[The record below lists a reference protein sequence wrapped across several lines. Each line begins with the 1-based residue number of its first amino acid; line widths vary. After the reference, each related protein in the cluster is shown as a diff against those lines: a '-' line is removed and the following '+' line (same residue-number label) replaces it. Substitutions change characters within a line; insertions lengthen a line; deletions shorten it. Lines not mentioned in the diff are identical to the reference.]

1 MQDSDRG
8 AAGLLSLRLSA
19 LWRVAHVAAQ
29 SRTHL
34 VVLACSAAAAATAF
48 YFWHMEGCG
57 PIEIAF
63 ATAIS
68 LAVAAAI
75 AFVCR
80 RVLPALVIAVSMVG
94 IVAVISSAKQ
104 QVRDTIL
111 HAYDVVAVLES
122 GLVLHETWHDYR
134 DTLLGITIAV
144 VAAGAA
150 TWFAALVDKARVPR
164 RWPAVCFA
172 LLACLAWAADLGRG
186 PRRHTEFYFEN
197 AYVLNFYSSWSETAR
212 ALWRGTLIEAD
223 RPHPAASQL
232 LSLAPPATCT
242 PTAKA
247 PHIILIHHESAV
259 QPSLFP
265 ALDYDRSL
273 DTFFRS
279 ADGRFN
285 KLRVETFGGASW
297 LTEFSVLTGLA
308 TQSFAGMN
316 QLAQQI
322 MTGGIRDSLPQTL
335 ARCGYR
341 NVMFYPML
349 RHFLGAGRFF
359 DSVGF
364 DKIFDA
370 KAQQA
375 KLPNE
380 RDRFYY
386 ASALDEIGRH
396 LQSSSQRL
404 FLYVQTMATHGPYD
418 YAYSPEVAVPGGG
431 PGTPPETGE
440 YLRRLAMSRM
450 DYTFLRSELTRR
462 FPDEAF
468 LIVRYGDHQPTAV
481 QSLLGFGDDASIE
494 DIMASGNE
502 AARVTYYAIDAV
514 RYRPP
519 SVPAVEKLD
528 VAYLG
533 TVVLESAD
541 VPLPSSYRERKRLMM
556 LCNGRYQDCPEQQ
569 QILRFHRSLIDAGL
583 IKAF

>member
-1 MQDSDRG
+1 MRSLPPEPRSG
-8 AAGLLSLRLSA
+8 SPRASIKFLYFVGGPLAASPCWCAWPGLPNSA
-19 LWRVAHVAAQ
+19 
-29 SRTHL
+29 
-34 VVLACSAAAAATAF
+34 
-48 YFWHMEGCG
+48 
-57 PIEIAF
+57 
-63 ATAIS
+63 
-68 LAVAAAI
+68 
-75 AFVCR
+75 
-80 RVLPALVIAVSMVG
+80 
-94 IVAVISSAKQ
+94 
-104 QVRDTIL
+104 
-111 HAYDVVAVLES
+111 
-122 GLVLHETWHDYR
+122 
-134 DTLLGITIAV
+134 
-144 VAAGAA
+144 
-150 TWFAALVDKARVPR
+150 
-164 RWPAVCFA
+164 
-172 LLACLAWAADLGRG
+172 RG

-212 ALWRGTLIEAD
+212 ALWRGSLIEAD
-223 RPHPAASQL
+223 RPEPAASQI
-232 LSLAPPATCT
+232 LSLVPPATCT
-242 PTAKA
+242 PAPKS

-265 ALDYDRSL
+265 SLDYDRSL
-273 DTFFRS
+273 DAFFRS
-279 ADGRFN
+279 SDGRFN

-316 QLAQQI
+316 QFAQQV
-322 MTGGIRDSLPQTL
+322 MTGGIQDSLPQAL

-341 NVMFYPML
+341 SVMFYPML

-364 DKIFDA
+364 EKIFDA
-370 KAQQA
+370 KAQRST
-375 KLPNE
+375 LPNE

-386 ASALDEIGRH
+386 ANALDEIGRH

-418 YAYSPEVAVPGGG
+418 YAYSPEVTVPGGG
-431 PGTPPETGE
+431 PGTLSEISE

-462 FPDEAF
+462 FPGEAF

-533 TVVLESAD
+533 TVILESAD
-541 VPLPSSYRERKRLMM
+541 VPLPPSYRERKRLMM

>member
-1 MQDSDRG
+1 MQNSDRG

-34 VVLACSAAAAATAF
+34 VVLACSAAVAAIAF
-48 YFWHMEGCG
+48 YFWFMEGCG
-57 PIEIAF
+57 PVEIAF

-80 RVLPALVIAVSMVG
+80 RVLPALALTMAMIGV
-94 IVAVISSAKQ
+94 VAVISSAKQ
-104 QVRDTIL
+104 QVRETIL
-111 HAYDVVAVLES
+111 HAYDVVAVLKS
-122 GLVLHETWHDYR
+122 GLGLHETWHDYR
-134 DTLLGITIAV
+134 DTLLGVTIAV

-150 TWFAALVDKARVPR
+150 TWLATLIDKARVPR
-164 RWPAVCFA
+164 RWSACCFI
-172 LLACLAWAADLGRG
+172 LLAGLAWAADQERG

-197 AYVLNFYSSWSETAR
+197 AYVSNFYSSWSETAR

-223 RPHPAASQL
+223 RPGPTSSQI
-232 LSLAPPATCT
+232 LSLLPPATCT

-273 DTFFRS
+273 DAFFRS

-297 LTEFSVLTGLA
+297 LTEFSVLTGVA

-316 QLAQQI
+316 QLAQQV

-335 ARCGYR
+335 ARCGYH

-386 ASALDEIGRH
+386 ANALDEIGRH

-462 FPDEAF
+462 FPGEAF

-533 TVVLESAD
+533 AVVLESAD
-541 VPLPSSYRERKRLMM
+541 VPLPPSYRERKRLMM
-556 LCNGRYQDCPEQQ
+556 LCNGRYHDCPEQQ

>member
-1 MQDSDRG
+1 MQNSDRG
-8 AAGLLSLRLSA
+8 GAGLLSLRLSA

-29 SRTHL
+29 SYARL
-34 VVLACSAAAAATAF
+34 VVLACSASAAAIAF
-48 YFWHMEGCG
+48 YFWYMEGCG
-57 PIEIAF
+57 PVEIAF

-75 AFVCR
+75 VFVSR
-80 RVLPALVIAVSMVG
+80 RVLPALVLAVSMVG
-94 IVAVISSAKQ
+94 IVAVISSAMQ
-104 QVRDTIL
+104 QVRETIL
-111 HAYDVVAVLES
+111 HAYDVVAVLKS
-122 GLVLHETWHDYR
+122 GLGLHETWHDYR
-134 DTLLGITIAV
+134 DTLLGVAIAV

-150 TWFAALVDKARVPR
+150 IWVAARIDKVRVLR
-164 RWPAVCFA
+164 RWPACCFV
-172 LLACLAWAADLGRG
+172 LLVCLAWAADSARG
-186 PRRHTEFYFEN
+186 ARRHTEFYFEN

-223 RPHPAASQL
+223 RPEPAASQVLPL
-232 LSLAPPATCT
+232 LPPATCT

-265 ALDYDRSL
+265 TLDYDRSL
-273 DTFFRS
+273 DAFFRS

-316 QLAQQI
+316 QFAQQV
-322 MTGGIRDSLPQTL
+322 MVGGIRDSLPQAL

-364 DKIFDA
+364 EKIFDA
-370 KAQQA
+370 KAQRA
-375 KLPNE
+375 TLPNE

-386 ASALDEIGRH
+386 ANALDEIGRH

-431 PGTPPETGE
+431 PGTSSEISE

-462 FPDEAF
+462 FPGEAF
-468 LIVRYGDHQPTAV
+468 LIVRYGDHQPTAT
-481 QSLLGFGDDASIE
+481 QSLLGFADDASIE
-494 DIMASGNE
+494 DIMASDNE

-514 RYRPP
+514 RYHPP
-519 SVPAVEKLD
+519 LVPAVEKLD

-533 TVVLESAD
+533 TVILESAD
-541 VPLPSSYRERKRLMM
+541 LPLPPSYRERKRLMI
-556 LCNGRYQDCPEQQ
+556 LCNGRYKDCPEQQ

-583 IKAF
+583 LKAF

>member
-1 MQDSDRG
+1 MQNSDPG
-8 AAGLLSLRLSA
+8 GAGLLSPRLSII
-19 LWRVAHVAAQ
+19 WRAAHVVAQ

-34 VVLACSAAAAATAF
+34 LVLACSAAAAAIAF
-48 YFWHMEGCG
+48 YFWYMEGCG
-57 PIEIAF
+57 PVDIAF

-68 LAVAAAI
+68 LAVTAAI
-75 AFVCR
+75 TFVSR
-80 RVLPALVIAVSMVG
+80 RLLPALVLAVSMVG
-94 IVAVISSAKQ
+94 IVAVISAAKQ
-104 QVRDTIL
+104 QARDIIL
-111 HAYDVVAVLES
+111 HAYDVVTVLKT
-122 GLVLHETWHDYR
+122 GLGLSEIWHEQR
-134 DTLLGITIAV
+134 STLLVVV
-144 VAAGAA
+144 VAVAATAAA
-150 TWFAALVDKARVPR
+150 TWVVARIDKARVPR
-164 RWPAVCFA
+164 TWSACCFVLLVCV
-172 LLACLAWAADLGRG
+172 AWAADQARG

-212 ALWRGTLIEAD
+212 ALTRGTLIEAD
-223 RPHPAASQL
+223 RPEPATSNV
-232 LSLAPPATCT
+232 LSLLPPATCT
-242 PTAKA
+242 STPKS

-265 ALDYDRSL
+265 TLDYDRSL
-273 DTFFRS
+273 DAFFRS

-308 TQSFAGMN
+308 THSFAGMN
-316 QLAQQI
+316 QFAQQM
-322 MTGGIRDSLPQTL
+322 MTGGIKDSLPQNL
-335 ARCGYR
+335 AHCGYR
-341 NVMFYPML
+341 SVMFYPML

-364 DKIFDA
+364 EKIFDA
-370 KAQQA
+370 KAQGA
-375 KLPNE
+375 TLPNE

-386 ASALDEIGRH
+386 GNALDEIGRH

-431 PGTPPETGE
+431 PGTLPDTSE

-450 DYTFLRSELTRR
+450 DYAFLRSELTRR
-462 FPDEAF
+462 FPGEAF

-481 QSLLGFGDDASIE
+481 QSLLGFGEDASIE
-494 DIMASGNE
+494 DVMASGNE
-502 AARVTYYAIDAV
+502 AARVTYYTIDAV

-519 SVPAVEKLD
+519 AVPAVEKLD

-533 TVVLESAD
+533 TVILESAD
-541 VPLPSSYRERKRLMM
+541 VLLPPSYRERKRLMM
-556 LCNGRYQDCPEQQ
+556 LCNGRYHDCPEQQ